1 MNTNKREVWKLK
13 EHVCVAC
20 GADLDEDSF
29 EVYHRSGDGGE
40 VDPDDI
46 DLLCGECHE
55 DLDTTARGGTEGLLV
70 EIEEDMPEASAQKKS
85 IEYLRR
91 SRD

>member
-1 MNTNKREVWKLK
+1 MNTNEREVWKLK

-29 EVYHRSGDGGE
+29 EVYHRTDAGDG
-40 VDPDDI
+40 VDPDEI
-46 DLLCGECHE
+46 DLVCEECHE
-55 DLDTTARGGTEGLLV
+55 DLDTTARGNTEGLLA
-70 EIEEDMPEASAQKKS
+70 EIEEEMPGATVEQKS
-85 IEYLRR
+85 LEYLRR